1 MTAAATRLQVG
12 APPTWGWTLA
22 LLMSRLV
29 GFALVQAAVA
39 GLYLVSGASEPWQ
52 RGLAWWPMSAT
63 VTSLAGIALL
73 DWRLRCEG
81 SRYLDL
87 LRVQRATVGRDL
99 LVVACAVVVAAVLA
113 VVPNVGLSVLLWGD
127 PEAGAARFF
136 APLPPWAAVLALL
149 AFPLAVGLSELPTYF
164 GYVLPRLRRLGL
176 AGVWAVVLS
185 GSVLSLQHVTLPL
198 AFDPAFLVWRAIMF
212 LPFGLFLGAILAW
225 RPRLLPYLVVVHV
238 LLDLAA
244 GVQVATLSFGA
255 LNGS

>member
-1 MTAAATRLQVG
+1 MTATVSRRG
-12 APPTWGWTLA
+12 AGASTSWGWTLA
-22 LLMSRLV
+22 VLVSRLV

-52 RGLAWWPMSAT
+52 RSLAWWPISAT

-99 LVVACAVVVAAVLA
+99 LVVAAAVVVAAVLA

-136 APLPPWAAVLALL
+136 APLPPWAAVLALV

-176 AGVWAVVLS
+176 AGAWAVILS

-198 AFDPAFLVWRAIMF
+198 AFDPAFLVWRAFMF
-212 LPFGLFLGAILAW
+212 LPFGLFLAALLAW

-244 GVQVATLSFGA
+244 GVEVAMLSFGA
-255 LNGS
+255 QPTP